1 MSTDLSITFKDKVYP
16 IPEGFTAVEF
26 KDSLASQFPEAATA
40 DLIDDGEGK
49 YTLKTTFK
57 QKG

>member
-1 MSTDLSITFKDKVYP
+1 MTDMQITFKKKVYE
-16 IPEGFTAVEF
+16 IPEGFSAIEF

-40 DLIDDGEGK
+40 ELIDDGEGK
-49 YTLKTTFK
+49 YTLKDTFQ